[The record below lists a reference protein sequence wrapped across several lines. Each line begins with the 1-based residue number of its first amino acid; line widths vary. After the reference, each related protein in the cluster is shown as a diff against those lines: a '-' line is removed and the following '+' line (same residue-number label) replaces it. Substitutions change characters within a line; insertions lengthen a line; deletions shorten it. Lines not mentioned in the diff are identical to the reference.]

1 MNISIPYHDATITF
15 LRTGQFCMA
24 YIEHHVKGEN
34 WDCGSMGIWVPQKFR
49 PAEYAEPGN
58 TARRI
63 QFHANGNIGFHGKAG
78 EDFWDYGFV
87 AYKCTD

>member
-1 MNISIPYHDATITF
+1 
-15 LRTGQFCMA
+15 MA

-34 WDCGSMGIWVPQKFR
+34 WDCGSMGIWVPRKFR

-63 QFHANGNIGFHGKAG
+63 QFHANGNIGFYGKAG